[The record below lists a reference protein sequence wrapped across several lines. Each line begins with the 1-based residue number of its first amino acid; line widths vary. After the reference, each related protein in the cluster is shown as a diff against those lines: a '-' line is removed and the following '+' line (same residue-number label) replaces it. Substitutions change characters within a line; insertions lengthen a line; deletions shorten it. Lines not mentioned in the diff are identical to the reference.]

1 MGGDDVKYLLDTSTW
16 LMSALRGQVLPTAI
30 REIVGDA
37 DETLGLSVFSL
48 WEAAK
53 MHQLG
58 KLPLPM
64 DLSAWLKAAVPGN
77 VHVLPLTADIIV
89 ESIRLPEF
97 PVNDPADQLIVATAR
112 LNKLILLTTDTQL
125 RSYRHV
131 RIQHFT
137 PILEARRS

>member
-1 MGGDDVKYLLDTSTW
+1 MGGNEVRYLLDSSVW
-16 LMSALRGQVLPTAI
+16 LMGALRGKVLPVAI
-30 REIVGDA
+30 QKLLSD
-37 DETLGLSVFSL
+37 TNQPLGLSIFSL

-53 MHQLG
+53 KHQQG

-64 DLSAWLKAAVPGN
+64 DLSAWLKAAVPEH

-89 ESIRLPEF
+89 DSTRLPEF

-112 LNKLILLTTDTQL
+112 IHNLVLLTSDTKL
-125 RSYRHV
+125 KSYRHA

-137 PILEARRS
+137 PALDRDE